1 MFIATIFCA
10 FHFKRTFKR
19 LTTLKATWELLF
31 QGTPEKN
38 QQKDSVLVNCGV
50 TFLCKA
56 CRRGLLV
63 EALLLERKKYFA
75 YFHTILL

>member
-1 MFIATIFCA
+1 
-10 FHFKRTFKR
+10 
-19 LTTLKATWELLF
+19 
-31 QGTPEKN
+31 
-38 QQKDSVLVNCGV
+38 VNCGV